1 MAILVANQPESLR
14 KAGQRTLD
22 YLDSKSGGL
31 NHELERLDGGVLDDR
46 DAATELRDRLQRELN
61 AKALAS

>member
-1 MAILVANQPESLR
+1 MPNNLSRYEKQVREH
-14 KAGQRTLD
+14 LD

-31 NHELERLDGGVLDDR
+31 NHELERFAGGVLDDR